1 MNKTSTK
8 RQPGKIGKKMK
19 KLELNKESLKDLVAR
34 DPGRVKG
41 GRDYTITLYTCK

>member
-8 RQPGKIGKKMK
+8 RQPGKTGKKMK

-41 GRDYTITLYTCK
+41 GQPLTIILYSCK